1 MSGPAILELVST
13 VRGSGIIDLPC
24 FQVTSWACPPRLEKI
39 SWRSL
44 KVLFM
49 DIGGY
54 AKRLIN
60 QQRALLDRVDQV
72 VRSRDE
78 FRNAEAVGRLIKIS
92 TGDPVWNPCFQQLL
106 AGPELFSPNK

>member
-1 MSGPAILELVST
+1 VGMSAEVK
-13 VRGSGIIDLPC
+13 
-24 FQVTSWACPPRLEKI
+24 KI

-49 DIGGY
+49 DIAGY

-60 QQRALLDRVDQV
+60 QQGALLDRVDQV
-72 VRSRDE
+72 VRSRDK